1 MTTEAT
7 TPPRKELGLLL
18 WLAGMVGA
26 GSLLPVL
33 PSLLSNLPSG
43 DLPDSLW
50 VLQAATL
57 AQTGV
62 LLAVAVLVGVF
73 LAPQVGL
80 SAPAA
85 EAAVS
90 HRSVIDALRPQLLPG
105 IAGGLVGG
113 VAISAFSLILLPHL
127 PAEFVAA
134 GRKLSPPLVTRMLY
148 GGISEEV
155 LMRWGLMTLLVWLPY
170 RVIQKREGE
179 VRAGYF
185 VAAIAISAI
194 VFGLGHLP
202 VARVLSPTVTV
213 PLAAYVIIANALFGV
228 VAGYLYWRRG
238 LESAV
243 IAHMLAHVVMLTAER
258 LAS

>member
-7 TPPRKELGLLL
+7 TASRMRLGLLL
-18 WLAGMVGA
+18 WFAEMVGV
-26 GSLLPVL
+26 GSLQPVL
-33 PSLLSNLPSG
+33 PSLLSNLTSADP
-43 DLPDSLW
+43 PVSLL
-50 VLQAATL
+50 VLQTAAL
-57 AQTGV
+57 VQTSV
-62 LLAVAVLVGVF
+62 LLVVAVLVGVF

-90 HRSVIDALRPQLLPG
+90 RRSVIDALRPQLLPG
-105 IAGGLVGG
+105 IGGGLAGGI
-113 VAISAFSLILLPHL
+113 AISAFSLMLLPHL

-134 GRKLSPPLVTRMLY
+134 GRKLSLPLATRMLY
-148 GGISEEV
+148 GGISEEI
-155 LMRWGLMTLLVWLPY
+155 LMRWGLMTFLVWLPY
-170 RVIQKREGE
+170 RTVQKREGD

-194 VFGLGHLP
+194 VFAIAHLP
-202 VARVLSPTVTV
+202 VARVLSPTVTA
-213 PLAAYVIIANALFGV
+213 PLVAYVITANALFGV

-258 LAS
+258 LAA